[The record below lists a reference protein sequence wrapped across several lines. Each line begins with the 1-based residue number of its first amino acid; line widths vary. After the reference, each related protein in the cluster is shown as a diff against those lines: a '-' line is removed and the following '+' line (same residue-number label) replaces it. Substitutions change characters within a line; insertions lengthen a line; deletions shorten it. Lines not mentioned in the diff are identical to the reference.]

1 MATAPTSR
9 RFPAPWPHRGVR
21 AGVLLLAGAIGFSLT
36 PPAAQAAPPA
46 SAPTSSSQAAALV
59 AARAHDLEAVTER
72 YNTAKVQLDADQAAA
87 KAAAATLQKAQA
99 QLAAAQQQVR
109 GIARASF
116 TGSDLSSFQA
126 LLTSDSAH
134 DFVDKVS
141 TIQMVAGHQT
151 DVLNQAV
158 TAGKTAAQAQ
168 AAAAKAASDAKA
180 RFDTV
185 AAEQAK
191 LQAQIADFQKQF
203 NQLSAQEQRAAMA
216 AAESAGGSQAA
227 ASRDERAPIATATI
241 GPVVASSQA
250 AQIAVSTALAQR
262 GKPYVW
268 AAAGPGSFDCSG
280 LILYAYRA
288 AGIGLP
294 HSSSMQAQMGRAVSR
309 ADLQPG
315 DLVAYYSPVS
325 HIAMYVG
332 NGLVVHAPTP
342 GDVVKVAPIDA
353 VGRPTALRRLVG

>member
-1 MATAPTSR
+1 MATARTSR
-9 RFPAPWPHRGVR
+9 RSSAPWSRRGMR
-21 AGVLLLAGAIGFSLT
+21 AGVLVLAGAIGFSLT
-36 PPAAQAAPPA
+36 PSAAQAAPPA

-72 YNTAKVQLDADQAAA
+72 YNTAKVQFDADQAAA

-116 TGSDLSSFQA
+116 TGSELSSFQA

-168 AAAAKAASDAKA
+168 AAAAKAASDAKT
-180 RFDTV
+180 RFDAV

-216 AAESAGGSQAA
+216 AAESAGGGQAA
-227 ASRDERAPIATATI
+227 ASRDERAPIASVTV

-288 AGIGLP
+288 AGIALP
-294 HSSSMQAQMGRAVSR
+294 HSSGMQAQMGRAVSR

-332 NGLVVHAPTP
+332 NGMVVHAPTP
-342 GDVVKVAPIDA
+342 GDVVKLAPIDA
-353 VGRPTALRRLVG
+353 SGRPTALRRLVG

>member
-9 RFPAPWPHRGVR
+9 RFPAPWSQRGMR

-36 PPAAQAAPPA
+36 PSAAQAAPSA

-59 AARAHDLEAVTER
+59 AARAHDLEAVTEQ
-72 YNTAKVQLDADQAAA
+72 YNTAKVQFDADQAAA

-126 LLTSDSAH
+126 MLTSHSAH

-158 TAGKTAAQAQ
+158 AAGKTAAQAQ

-180 RFDTV
+180 HFDSV

-203 NQLSAQEQRAAMA
+203 NQLSAQEQRAAMTA
-216 AAESAGGSQAA
+216 AGSGGGTQP
-227 ASRDERAPIATATI
+227 ASRADRAPVASATI
-241 GPVVASSQA
+241 GPVVAPSQA
-250 AQIAVSTALAQR
+250 AQIAVTTALAQR

-280 LILYAYRA
+280 LIMYSYAA

-294 HSSSMQAQMGRAVSR
+294 HSAAMQVRMGHPVSR
-309 ADLQPG
+309 AQLQPG
-315 DLVAYYSPVS
+315 DLVGYFSPVS
-325 HIAMYVG
+325 HIGMYVG
-332 NGLVVHAPTP
+332 NGMIINAPTA
-342 GDVVKVAPIDA
+342 GDVVRVVPIDWPGS
-353 VGRPTALRRLVG
+353 VTAMTRLAG